1 MINIQ
6 PQYLPLAD
14 LLAKR
19 LFRIPEYQRAYSWGK
34 YQREDLFSDIQK
46 TLSKGD
52 DAAHFMAAVVGLR
65 REKQRLGTDDYYVVE
80 VVDGQQR
87 LTTLIILLKTI
98 ELGLDKSD
106 KAQSKPGG
114 ELADLL
120 VKTEGNELLLLQ
132 TNHDSSHYFADFLRG
147 GKSVPPISAKT
158 VADKEILAA
167 IADCKSFTEQWK
179 KRSGDLMSLAALLK
193 NRLFF
198 LLHEI
203 DDEKAVYTVFEVLN
217 SRGLIVSWMDRLK
230 SILMGTVFELK
241 NVNQAG
247 IIAEL
252 HNIWRD
258 IYSVIGLR
266 QGLNTETLRF
276 AATLRA
282 GRQQNKPFSEE
293 DSVEQLRVNA
303 VSAKS
308 IIEVASWLLHVT
320 RACDEVAANVRVN
333 AVARIAQARLL
344 AVAIRL
350 REDLT
355 TAEREGL
362 LARWEKVTFRI
373 YGMLSNDARTRVGE
387 YIRLA
392 WQVVNG
398 KQPAA
403 QIDPQIRVIGFWF
416 PIEDAIKA
424 LQGTDC
430 YTGWENELRYMLF
443 RYEEHLAQQQNQK
456 FSNEQWERI
465 WNASAADS
473 IEHILAQSAAN
484 DENKHRLG
492 NLVLLPPNLNSQLQ
506 DRPPGEKI
514 ESYRKTGLLIAG
526 EVADLIDQKGW
537 NEKIIIEREQKI
549 LEWARIEW
557 DD

>member
-19 LFRIPEYQRAYSWGK
+19 LFRIPEYQRAYSWGRH
-34 YQREDLFSDIQK
+34 QREDLFNDIQR
-46 TLSKGD
+46 THGKGD
-52 DAAHFMAAVVGLR
+52 EATHFMAAVVGLR

-106 KAQSKPGG
+106 KAQSKLSG

-120 VKTEGNELLLLQ
+120 VKTEANELLLLQ

-147 GKSVPPISAKT
+147 GKFVPPNVAKT

-167 IADCKSFTEQWK
+167 IAECKSFTDQWK
-179 KRSGDLMSLAALLK
+179 KRNGHLLSLAALLK

-230 SILMGTVFELK
+230 SILMGAAFELK
-241 NVNQAG
+241 DVNQAG

-266 QGLNTETLRF
+266 QGLNTEALRF

-282 GRQQNKPFSEE
+282 ARQQNKPFSEE
-293 DSVEQLRVNA
+293 DSVEQLRANA
-303 VSAKS
+303 VNAKS
-308 IIEVASWLLHVT
+308 IIETARWLLNVT
-320 RACDEVAANVRVN
+320 RACDEVAADVRAN
-333 AVARIAQARLL
+333 AVARISQARLL

-350 REDLT
+350 RDDLT
-355 TAEREGL
+355 TAEQEGL

-398 KQPAA
+398 KQPVAK
-403 QIDPQIRVIGFWF
+403 IDPQIRVIGFWF
-416 PIEDAIKA
+416 PVEDAIKA

-443 RYEEHLAQQQNQK
+443 RYEEHLAQEQNQR

-465 WNASAADS
+465 WTASAADS
-473 IEHILAQSAAN
+473 IEHIFPQKAAS
-484 DENKHRLG
+484 EKNKHRLG
-492 NLVLLPPNLNSQLQ
+492 NLVLLPPRLNSQLQ
-506 DRPPGEKI
+506 DRPPEEKM
-514 ESYRKTGLLIAG
+514 EPYRKTGLFIAG
-526 EVADLIDQKGW
+526 EVAEMIERQGW
-537 NEKIIIEREQKI
+537 HEKAMIEREQKI
-549 LEWARIEW
+549 LDWARIEW
-557 DD
+557 ND